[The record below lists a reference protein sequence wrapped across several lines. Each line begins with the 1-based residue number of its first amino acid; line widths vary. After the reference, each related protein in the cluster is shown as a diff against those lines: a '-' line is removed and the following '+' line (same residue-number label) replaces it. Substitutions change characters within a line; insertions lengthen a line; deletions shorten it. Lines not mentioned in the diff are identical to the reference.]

1 MSLTLRVSPLQWR
14 SSLQFEEMNDDDDDE
29 RERHLDNRFTLEDIQ
44 VDGGR
49 YRNTMASHTLIY
61 PSQPSLSSA
70 RSSLESRWIALSI
83 SREDVSAGRGSLLMI
98 QQSSPRSDDY
108 YGHPRRQSHLSSL
121 QAAKSAIQGQS
132 LHHR

>member
-49 YRNTMASHTLIY
+49 YRYTMASHTLIY
-61 PSQPSLSSA
+61 RDSHPFRTLARHWSRAGLRLLSLV
-70 RSSLESRWIALSI
+70 R
-83 SREDVSAGRGSLLMI
+83 MF
-98 QQSSPRSDDY
+98 
-108 YGHPRRQSHLSSL
+108 HPAVELC
-121 QAAKSAIQGQS
+121 
-132 LHHR
+132 